1 MSNIFMLIVCTIL
14 GIGFINVSAHA
25 SSGDST
31 VTMGYAHFQFPGM
44 KGFVKGATAHNK
56 EAFNNFVNNKY
67 FNSLGVYENATVRGY
82 EGKDKNPQGINI
94 KYRYEI
100 TDHFGVITTFTWTR
114 SMTNSQTFI
123 DVQPADHTRNIKNPA
138 ASARTDIRASYWSLL
153 AGPSWRFNDY
163 ISVYAMAGMGVA
175 NVTTDLK
182 INDNL
187 NHGADSFSE
196 SSSTKKTSL
205 AWAAGA
211 QFNLNESVTLDVAY
225 EGSGSGD
232 WRTSGVTAGI
242 GLKF

>member
-1 MSNIFMLIVCTIL
+1 MRNFAKVIACAAIGMSMAAT
-14 GIGFINVSAHA
+14 SAHA
-25 SSGDST
+25 AEGDHTISL
-31 VTMGYAHFQFPGM
+31 GYAHFQFPGL
-44 KGFVKGATAHNK
+44 KDFVKDSNSYGRD
-56 EAFNNFVNNKY
+56 AFSDFANRNY
-67 FNSLGVYENATVRGY
+67 FNSFGEYEDASVRGY

-100 TDHFGVITTFTWTR
+100 TDELGVITSFTWTR

-123 DVQPADHTRNIKNPA
+123 DVKPVDNSRTIKNPA
-138 ASARTDIRASYWSLL
+138 ASARTDIRANYWSLL
-153 AGPSWRFNDY
+153 AGPSWRFNQY
-163 ISVYAMAGMGVA
+163 ISLYAMGGMGVA
-175 NVTTDLK
+175 KVTADLK
-182 INDNL
+182 IKDNI
-187 NHGADSFSE
+187 NSAGGFSE
-196 SSSTKKTSL
+196 SNSIKKTSP